1 MFLLKLSNKH
11 YKGVTN
17 LMKIINSLL
26 YGLLFIVLLIIIYF
40 IHVNY
45 FKIDVVFFAA
55 LSDVCISIF
64 FIALLL
70 FFIDKKLIFSKF
82 EKLLLIIIFSLL
94 GYILSMS
101 IPALIDRSL
110 SFYMLEKIQQSHVGI
125 NRKKFDDLFIKDFVK
140 KYNMIDVRL
149 TEQLTSGTIFI
160 ENDCVKLTIKGQM
173 IADFSNNFRRHWLP
187 AERLI
192 INNYVKGRRELSNE
206 ELINRYKCE

>member
-1 MFLLKLSNKH
+1 
-11 YKGVTN
+11 
-17 LMKIINSLL
+17 MKIINSLV
-26 YGLLFIVLLIIIYF
+26 YGLLFTLLLIIIYF

-64 FIALLL
+64 LIALLL
-70 FFIDKKLIFSKF
+70 FFIDKKSIFSKF

-110 SFYMLEKIQQSHVGI
+110 SFYMLEKIQLSRVGI
-125 NRKKFDDLFIKDFVK
+125 NRNKFDDLFIKDFVK
-140 KYNMIDVRL
+140 QYNMIDVRL

-160 ENDCVKLTIKGQM
+160 ENDCVRLTTKGQM
-173 IADFSNNFRRHWLP
+173 IAEFSNKFRRHWLP

-192 INNYVKGRRELSNE
+192 INNYVKGRRELNNE
-206 ELINRYKCE
+206 ELISRYKCE

>member
-1 MFLLKLSNKH
+1 M
-11 YKGVTN
+11 
-17 LMKIINSLL
+17 
-26 YGLLFIVLLIIIYF
+26 LF
-40 IHVNY
+40 
-45 FKIDVVFFAA
+45 FFAA

-70 FFIDKKLIFSKF
+70 FFIDKKSILSKF

-94 GYILSMS
+94 GYVLSMS

-110 SFYMLEKIQQSHVGI
+110 SFYMLEKLQQSHVGI
-125 NRKKFDDLFIKDFVK
+125 DRKKFDELFIKDFVK
-140 KYNMIDVRL
+140 QYNMIDVRL

-173 IADFSNNFRRHWLP
+173 IAEFSNNFRRHWLP

-192 INNYVKGRRELSNE
+192 INNYIKGRRELSDDQ
-206 ELINRYKCE
+206 LISRYKCD